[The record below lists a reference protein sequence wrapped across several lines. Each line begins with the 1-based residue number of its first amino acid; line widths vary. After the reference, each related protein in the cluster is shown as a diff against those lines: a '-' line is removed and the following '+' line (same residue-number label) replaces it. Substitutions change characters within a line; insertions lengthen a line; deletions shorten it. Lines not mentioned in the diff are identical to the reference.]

1 MGGRGVG
8 GVWGKGGGRGIVMGT
23 WDRDGQKKKK
33 LAQTVSF
40 VCLFKP
46 FWNKR
51 EKPDLAC
58 FLLVSL
64 TFGRL
69 QLVVLY

>member
-1 MGGRGVG
+1 
-8 GVWGKGGGRGIVMGT
+8 MGT